1 VYAAANRNS
10 SGETTVGPRSRTS
23 FQNSAVEASP
33 LESCIA
39 YARHQMAAATS
50 RPPRITESRSSR
62 CCQATTVRPNWSVAA
77 AARASVYGVTVN

>member
-1 VYAAANRNS
+1 
-10 SGETTVGPRSRTS
+10 
-23 FQNSAVEASP
+23 
-33 LESCIA
+33 
-39 YARHQMAAATS
+39 MAAATS